1 MSHHETWATHESSIA
16 ASAPTLVRLHE
27 RATTV
32 TAAGVCRMKLLQV
45 QFYLAELGRWIEHA
59 LIAVCGIL
67 LCVMASSVFFEVL
80 IRYVIHAPTAWTE
93 ETAQFVLV
101 WYGLLAAAVGA
112 RKGVHFAIRWGVIRF
127 SDRTRWIIRQG
138 VNVVV
143 IIFLSALLKLGL
155 DYLDI
160 VANQTSTGAEINMRI
175 PWAGIPAGIG
185 SILAIYVL
193 EVADAVLSIWTGR
206 QFSVKEAREED
217 IYRALRGETVPP
229 APRGSVPVG
238 TRRTESGAWPSQSV
252 LPGWSSYASACR
264 SRSCSA
270 PRPWSGSCSPR
281 TGSTSCRRWW
291 SRCSSRSAP
300 SIFSPSR
307 SSSSPAASWPKAAS
321 RRFSWTWPPSRSVA
335 DAAGWARRS
344 SCRRW
349 SSTGFRALPRPTR
362 RPSAR

>member
-1 MSHHETWATHESSIA
+1 MR
-16 ASAPTLVRLHE
+16 LV
-27 RATTV
+27 
-32 TAAGVCRMKLLQV
+32 QV
-45 QFYLAELGRWIEHA
+45 QFYLAEFSRWLENA
-59 LIAVCGIL
+59 LIVVCGIL

-93 ETAQFVLV
+93 EVAQFVLV

-127 SDRTRWIIRQG
+127 NERIRWAIRQG

-143 IIFLSALLKLGL
+143 IVFLSALLKMGI

-217 IYRALRGETVPP
+217 IHRALQGDAVPP
-229 APRGSVPVG
+229 VPV
-238 TRRTESGAWPSQSV
+238 V
-252 LPGWSSYASACR
+252 AS
-264 SRSCSA
+264 
-270 PRPWSGSCSPR
+270 PLEL
-281 TGSTSCRRWW
+281 
-291 SRCSSRSAP
+291 
-300 SIFSPSR
+300 
-307 SSSSPAASWPKAAS
+307 
-321 RRFSWTWPPSRSVA
+321 A
-335 DAAGWARRS
+335 D
-344 SCRRW
+344 
-349 SSTGFRALPRPTR
+349 
-362 RPSAR
+362 